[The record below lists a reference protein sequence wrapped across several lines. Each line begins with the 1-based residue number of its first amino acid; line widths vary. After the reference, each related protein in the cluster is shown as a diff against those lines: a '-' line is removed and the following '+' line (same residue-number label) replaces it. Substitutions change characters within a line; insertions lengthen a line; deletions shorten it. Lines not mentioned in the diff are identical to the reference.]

1 MNLSKKFKT
10 ARANLSYRF
19 KVDEFTDFDDS

>member
-1 MNLSKKFKT
+1 MNQSKKFKT

-19 KVDEFTDFDDS
+19 KVNEFTDFDHS

>member
-1 MNLSKKFKT
+1 MNRSKKFKT

-19 KVDEFTDFDDS
+19 KANEFTDFDDS